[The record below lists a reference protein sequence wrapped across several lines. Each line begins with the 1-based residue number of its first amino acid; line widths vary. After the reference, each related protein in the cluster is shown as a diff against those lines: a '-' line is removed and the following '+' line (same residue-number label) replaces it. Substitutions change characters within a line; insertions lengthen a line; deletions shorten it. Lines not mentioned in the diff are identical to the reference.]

1 MKTLENI
8 LTEGFAEMEVGL
20 REVELGIAYSKTKEA
35 LTLVKNSLAE
45 LRTAK
50 ERYNE
55 VTKMS
60 IEEANLAWIE
70 RRKLS

>member
-35 LTLVKNSLAE
+35 LALVKIASRNFALP
-45 LRTAK
+45 
-50 ERYNE
+50 
-55 VTKMS
+55 
-60 IEEANLAWIE
+60 
-70 RRKLS
+70 RKGIMKSQKCQSKKLI